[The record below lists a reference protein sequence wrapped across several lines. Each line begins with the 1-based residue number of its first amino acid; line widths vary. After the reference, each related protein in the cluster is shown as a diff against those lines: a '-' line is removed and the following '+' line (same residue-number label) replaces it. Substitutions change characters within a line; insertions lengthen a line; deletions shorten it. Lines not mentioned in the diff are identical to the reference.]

1 MTPLSFQSK
10 KNNSPHKSSIS
21 TPQKV
26 EIPAG
31 IDIVIVEGILTFY
44 QKEIRE
50 MFHMKIFVEADADTR
65 LSRKGNLFML
75 NKFFSTS

>member
-1 MTPLSFQSK
+1 MHLLSLFAL
-10 KNNSPHKSSIS
+10 S
-21 TPQKV
+21 TPQQV

-44 QKEIRE
+44 QKEIRD

-65 LSRKGNLFML
+65 LSRKGIHSFVFPLL
-75 NKFFSTS
+75 SL